1 MLPNIVGLSSY
12 DAVGHRSKVAWGGR
26 FLPGLVFYSDG
37 VATVSTR
44 SYALWRSKSLAFEYI
59 RAGHRRFGWHFRFW
73 RNHDSTERC
82 GDSADSLCN
91 GSAVCS
97 VSKKREL

>member
-12 DAVGHRSKVAWGGR
+12 DAVGRHSKVAWGG
-26 FLPGLVFYSDG
+26 FLPGTLFYCDG
-37 VATVSTR
+37 VAAVPTR
-44 SYALWRSKSLAFEYI
+44 SYALRRSQSLAFEYI
-59 RAGHRRFGWHFRFW
+59 RAGHRRFGWHFCFW
-73 RNHDSTERC
+73 RNHDSTERR

-91 GSAVCS
+91 GNAVCS